1 MSANDGPESIALVS
15 GGLDSCV
22 ALAWALDRGYRVR
35 FLHVTY
41 GQRTERREIEAVQAI
56 GDHYDIPSDC
66 RRVVS
71 IGYLKELCR
80 SSLLDGSA
88 EILEQG
94 IPSREGIPSTYV
106 PFRNTHLLAIAAS
119 WAEGCGA
126 SKIVIGAV
134 QEDSSGY
141 PDCRREYYDAF
152 NALLRVAAAYGPL
165 SVETP
170 LIHLTKREIV
180 LLGHKLGAPL
190 HLTWSC
196 YKSVDRACGRCES
209 CALRLRGFQAAG
221 LDDPIP
227 YAERP
232 QYFQAGNRSAR

>member
-1 MSANDGPESIALVS
+1 MSTNGTPESIALVS

-22 ALAWALDRGYRVR
+22 ALAWALHQGYRVR
-35 FLHVTY
+35 LLHVTY
-41 GQRTERREIEAVQAI
+41 GQRTEHREKEAVRAI
-56 GDHYDIPSDC
+56 GDYYEIPSDR

-80 SSLLDGSA
+80 SSLLDDSA

-94 IPSREGIPSTYV
+94 IPSKEGIPSTYV

-119 WAEGCGA
+119 WAESCGA
-126 SKIVIGAV
+126 SRIVIGAV

-141 PDCRREYYDAF
+141 PDCRQEYYDAF
-152 NALLRVAAAYGPL
+152 NALLRVAAAFRPL
-165 SVETP
+165 AVETP

-180 LLGHKLGAPL
+180 LLGSELGAPL

-196 YKSVDRACGRCES
+196 YQALDVACGRCES

-221 LDDPIP
+221 LEDPIP

-232 QYFQAGNRSAR
+232 RYLE